1 MKNLFLSVLFVHLVV
16 SSKSQDTCLTK
27 NIPSIDLS
35 FIKNQKIKYS
45 IVLMSCDTC
54 VPIRNIGYRVI
65 VELNKKHNSIV
76 KKISKESWLKLLN
89 NNCTDFAANL
99 LLYSMYNKDALIL
112 SKNDSIES
120 WRKYLKEDDL
130 VYWSKHLKK

>member
-1 MKNLFLSVLFVHLVV
+1 
-16 SSKSQDTCLTK
+16 
-27 NIPSIDLS
+27 
-35 FIKNQKIKYS
+35 
-45 IVLMSCDTC
+45 MSCDTC